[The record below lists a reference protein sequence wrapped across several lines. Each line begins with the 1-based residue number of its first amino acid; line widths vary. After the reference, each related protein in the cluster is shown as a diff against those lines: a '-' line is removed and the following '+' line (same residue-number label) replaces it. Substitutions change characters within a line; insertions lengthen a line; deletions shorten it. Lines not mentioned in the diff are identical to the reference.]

1 MALRLAFAI
10 LAHDSFPQLVRLV
23 ERLTREGD
31 VAIIHVDK
39 RVTEA
44 RFREL
49 RNDIAAL
56 ARTVF
61 FATERVRCEW
71 SEFSLVQATLNMLR
85 ELLRLGQEPDY
96 VMLVSGADYPT
107 KPLAQLREFLT
118 EANGADFIEA
128 VPMDRERW
136 ANTWLLHE
144 RFRVRHHFNVRTHNK
159 LFVWSMGLQQKFAP
173 ARTFPNGLIP
183 CLGSQWWT
191 LSWRT
196 IRRILAMAEDR
207 KLISFFHRVWVPDE
221 VFFQSLAFAHSEN
234 LAGGTLTFY
243 KFTDY
248 GVPRIFTE
256 VHFELL
262 KRQPRFMARK
272 IAPQSTALRDML
284 DELVEGRTESVP
296 ISAAWPTSLEKE
308 EALTSNVARKPMRN
322 SRLLGVVTDP
332 FWGDLKHNGR
342 KYIVISGTSR
352 FALAFTG
359 DLLSRAPRLICHMGL
374 FSRDAIGYAPQST
387 LRSQIPSHCTSLRD
401 AYIASFLYEVIH
413 SSDKVMVAGYH
424 PDDSTA
430 PFDRFTA
437 DPNCICALVRT
448 SALHHFVDSYGWR
461 EESGGEAKIVGHIY
475 SNEYTVEFIQKI
487 ESFEKEMEGRAKAAG
502 KPLLELDLRSE
513 ADQVVSITSFLN
525 TLSRLIPGCELSAR
539 KLWPY
544 GTFAEAEG
552 RIANRAE
559 LANIRRAHGL
569 GSQLSDPV
577 HTHFNPV
584 AGIS

>member
-31 VAIIHVDK
+31 VAIIHLDK
-39 RVTEA
+39 RVPEA

-49 RNDIAAL
+49 RNDIEAL

-85 ELLRLGQEPDY
+85 ELSELGQEPDY

-107 KPLAQLREFLT
+107 KPLARLREFLT

-136 ANTWLLHE
+136 TNTWLLHE
-144 RFRVRHHFNVRTHNK
+144 RFRVRHHFNVRTHHK
-159 LFVWSMGLQQKFAP
+159 LFLWSMGLQQKFAP

-207 KLISFFHRVWVPDE
+207 KLISFFQRVWVPDE
-221 VFFQSLAFAHSEN
+221 VFFQSLAFAYSEN

-248 GVPRIFTE
+248 GVPRIFTV

-284 DELVEGRTESVP
+284 DELVDGRAESGP
-296 ISAAWPTSLEKE
+296 ISADWPAALEKQE
-308 EALTSNVARKPMRN
+308 VLASNVARKPMRN
-322 SRLLGVVTDP
+322 SRLLGVVADP
-332 FWGDLKHNGR
+332 FWGDLSANGR
-342 KYIVISGTSR
+342 KYVVIFGTSR
-352 FALAFTG
+352 FALGFICG
-359 DLLSRAPRLICHMGL
+359 LLSKAPRLICHTGL
-374 FSRDAIGYAPQST
+374 FSRDAIGYAPECT
-387 LRSQIPSHCTSLRD
+387 LRSQIPSQCTSLRD
-401 AYIASFLYEVIH
+401 AYIASFLYEVIQ
-413 SSDKVMVAGYH
+413 SSDKVMVASYH

-430 PFDRFTA
+430 PLERFIG
-437 DPNCICALVRT
+437 DPNCICALVST
-448 SALHHFVDSYGWR
+448 NALHCFVDSYGWR
-461 EESGGEAKIVGHIY
+461 EESGGEAKVAGHIY
-475 SNEYTVEFIQKI
+475 SNEYTVEFIQKM
-487 ESFEKEMEGRAKAAG
+487 ESFEKDMEGRVRAAG
-502 KPLLELDLRSE
+502 KSLVELDLRPE
-513 ADQVVSITSFLN
+513 TDQVVAITSFLN
-525 TLSRLIPGCELSAR
+525 RLGRLIPGCELSGR

-544 GTFAEAEG
+544 GTFTEAED
-552 RIANRAE
+552 RIANRGE
-559 LANIRRAHGL
+559 LAILRSARGL
-569 GSQLSDPV
+569 GSRLSDPV
-577 HTHFNPV
+577 
-584 AGIS
+584 